1 MFFWGPIKRFFL
13 NFLRVLIR
21 VCGFGSAFPAW
32 WVPCQIAAALC
43 VWLGAPVA
51 AEDVVLPAAH
61 HEDTGHPGLHRQLH
75 QQGKK
80 LPDALEPGGEGG
92 GMSAHCDE
100 FSLWLRGD
108 CIPMTCHL
116 WKGDV

>member
-1 MFFWGPIKRFFL
+1 MGPIKRFFL
-13 NFLRVLIR
+13 DFLRVLICVSVWGGLVQHFLPGGHR
-21 VCGFGSAFPAW
+21 VKL
-32 WVPCQIAAALC
+32 QLLC

-61 HEDTGHPGLHRQLH
+61 HEDTGDPGLHRQLH

-80 LPDALEPGGEGG
+80 LPDALEPGGRG

-100 FSLWLRGD
+100 FSFLLRGD
-108 CIPMTCHL
+108 CPSMACQL
-116 WKGDV
+116 WQGDV

>member
-1 MFFWGPIKRFFL
+1 MSVG
-13 NFLRVLIR
+13 
-21 VCGFGSAFPAW
+21 GSSSAFPAW
-32 WVPCQIAAALC
+32 WVPCQIAAALY

-80 LPDALEPGGEGG
+80 LPDALEPGGWEGVG
-92 GMSAHCDE
+92 VVSAHSDE
-100 FSLWLRGD
+100 FSFLLRDDCTPLACQLWQ
-108 CIPMTCHL
+108 
-116 WKGDV
+116 GDV